1 MKITSIKTP
10 IIAKQ
15 KISNLKSVKQNL
27 QTDAIS
33 ISFGAKRI
41 KHSDEF
47 LKITKND
54 KDLRDFITKTCMLS
68 DDEEFLPD
76 KEKFYCKTYGDFKTE
91 DTDERT
97 VLIACAAAING
108 AKNAKLK
115 YCFNSAKKLLN
126 AGFSKENIVCIFNS
140 DLFKVGYVD
149 ALLYLKGIQGDDFD
163 LSEADVFIANFCKDD
178 NDIIAPERV
187 TGLRPLFETLL
198 IDNKY
203 HADALYDLC
212 CDSKKQFSLERAK
225 LLSVL
230 INGLAGI
237 CKSVGDNPDS
247 YFNANSEKAKGDII
261 SMLSSLF
268 LSSTLENGEIDTNKT
283 IDILEQMAVYA
294 YENREELNA
303 SLKIPFFDVQSGGV
317 IERTVDEIKNVNPAL
332 TEVYDNL
339 FFRTVALFNSEAST
353 IPQ

>member
-10 IIAKQ
+10 IVAKQ

-33 ISFGAKRI
+33 ISFGAKRV

-54 KDLRDFITKTCMLS
+54 KDLRGFITKTCMLS

-76 KEKFYCKTYGDFKTE
+76 REKFYCKAYGDFKTE
-91 DTDERT
+91 DTDVRI

-126 AGFSKENIVCIFNS
+126 AGFSKEDIVCIFNS

-187 TGLRPLFETLL
+187 TGLTLLFEILS

-203 HADALYDLC
+203 QADVLYDLC
-212 CDSKKQFSLERAK
+212 CNDGEFSLQRAQS
-225 LLSVL
+225 LFSLMVAL
-230 INGLAGI
+230 IEA
-237 CKSVGDNPDS
+237 CKQVGDDPS
-247 YFNANSEKAKGDII
+247 LYFNANSEKAKGDII
-261 SMLSSLF
+261 SMFSSLF
-268 LSSTLENGEIDTNKT
+268 LSSTLENGEIDIDKT
-283 IDILEQMAVYA
+283 VDILEQMAVYA
-294 YENREELNA
+294 HENREELNA

-317 IERTVDEIKNVNPAL
+317 IEMTVDEIKKVNPAL
-332 TEVYDNL
+332 AEVYDNL
-339 FFRTVALFNSEAST
+339 FFRTVVLFNNEAST